1 MLGRRI
7 GYRFAPA
14 ADHQEAWPGEEAWLG
29 EQKIARPG
37 EPAPLP
43 WQADRGEAIGE
54 ASAGARTVETQVP
67 GDSAAPPRAP
77 DGGTAEAILPAP
89 PPAGRA
95 RTSIAGFDAAMRE
108 ALAAP
113 PPMAPAQSMAA
124 PPAGPGQMVPG
135 AEPFADPSTAEWIT
149 GTAQQFPMQ
158 PATARADISG
168 ATERPGASAAIPS
181 ADPVPTGIVQRKAV
195 PIAPS
200 AKGGSEAAPAMPLSR
215 RAPSA
220 SGVAPPPTRTP
231 ASRRIS
237 PPPPTPA
244 QETGEATAPSLA
256 GTPQSVP
263 MRSRPSVASPV
274 GTQPAMAREEGGE
287 PITAVPVP
295 AASPPEATA
304 PTMPVSPRATAPA
317 AVALEA
323 QVAAIARSAA
333 SAETVARVG
342 GMAPPA
348 PAIAPAAPPAPAARR
363 RTASQ
368 RPRGEPGAGRAA
380 SAPIPETE
388 GPAAGPQAVE
398 RPLQVSSA
406 RAVPGV
412 IAAAPSAAPA
422 PAVQRR
428 ARADT
433 GATAGDRVHASV
445 AATPDAAAASPE
457 TPAPRIGPGTRPRAA
472 AAATVPATERRS
484 ARNVRE
490 RERGT
495 GISPGG
501 QSARGALEGPALPPA
516 ETLPV
521 RRPIRAA
528 SPEEEQRDTAFST
541 PDRASMNDSR
551 APSPRAVAA
560 RPLAAEVAAPPSR
573 DRAPQRAA
581 PPPGDIRVDIG
592 RIQIDL
598 PRTPTPRARPQP
610 PPLKTR
616 PRGGPDA

>member
-1 MLGRRI
+1 
-7 GYRFAPA
+7 
-14 ADHQEAWPGEEAWLG
+14 
-29 EQKIARPG
+29 
-37 EPAPLP
+37 
-43 WQADRGEAIGE
+43 
-54 ASAGARTVETQVP
+54 
-67 GDSAAPPRAP
+67 
-77 DGGTAEAILPAP
+77 
-89 PPAGRA
+89 
-95 RTSIAGFDAAMRE
+95 
-108 ALAAP
+108 
-113 PPMAPAQSMAA
+113 
-124 PPAGPGQMVPG
+124 MVPG

-181 ADPVPTGIVQRKAV
+181 ADPVPAGIVQRKAV

-274 GTQPAMAREEGGE
+274 GTPPAMAREEGGE

-304 PTMPVSPRATAPA
+304 PTMPISARAIAPA

-348 PAIAPAAPPAPAARR
+348 PAIAPAAPPLRR
-363 RTASQ
+363 RAVG
-368 RPRGEPGAGRAA
+368 RPRSGRAA
-380 SAPIPETE
+380 NP
-388 GPAAGPQAVE
+388 
-398 RPLQVSSA
+398 
-406 RAVPGV
+406 VPGEQHRRQSPKPKGQRPDHRLWSGPSRSHRL
-412 IAAAPSAAPA
+412 APSPA
-422 PAVQRR
+422 SLQPRRRRHLRRPCSGARGPTPALRPATGCTHPSQPRR
-428 ARADT
+428 
-433 GATAGDRVHASV
+433 
-445 AATPDAAAASPE
+445 TPPLRLPE

-501 QSARGALEGPALPPA
+501 QSARGASKGPRSLRPRRFPCAARYEPP
-516 ETLPV
+516 
-521 RRPIRAA
+521 RPKRNSA
-528 SPEEEQRDTAFST
+528 T
-541 PDRASMNDSR
+541 PR
-551 APSPRAVAA
+551 SPR
-560 RPLAAEVAAPPSR
+560 
-573 DRAPQRAA
+573 
-581 PPPGDIRVDIG
+581 
-592 RIQIDL
+592 
-598 PRTPTPRARPQP
+598 RTGHP
-610 PPLKTR
+610 
-616 PRGGPDA
+616 